1 MTVSVVPAVTPASDT
16 VPLLANDATVWLK
29 PARSSVAPVATLCA
43 EAALSVFTAPAFNV
57 PCATFV
63 APV

>member
-1 MTVSVVPAVTPASDT
+1 LRPD
-16 VPLLANDATVWLK
+16 
-29 PARSSVAPVATLCA
+29 ATLCA
-43 EAALSVFTAPAFNV
+43 EAALKVLAAPAFSV